1 MQRPGSAQR
10 RASTVKRTTE
20 RISPKVGRTAQR
32 ILSSTVP
39 IVRSPINETVIA
51 LRRIPKSTKP
61 AHNPREAH
69 DQIRYR
75 KRFPRVPLPH
85 AHATESKQSLRS
97 SSRSQPVLANGTSGG
112 EANKH
117 NYAPPRSELDPE
129 RSVVGVG
136 SLRAAVRGG
145 EIANDAVLATAIAA
159 LATADAHDLPA
170 VAELIPVHVDRD
182 GAAFAV
188 GTVSHQGFGG
198 PTIAVGA

>member
-1 MQRPGSAQR
+1 M
-10 RASTVKRTTE
+10 
-20 RISPKVGRTAQR
+20 
-32 ILSSTVP
+32 P

-170 VAELIPVHVDRD
+170 VAELIPVHCAD
-182 GAAFAV
+182 GIRYFRIQQEIECGA
-188 GTVSHQGFGG
+188 GG
-198 PTIAVGA
+198 RAWGLRSEGRERVRWGGRGGDPAL